1 MNCCKTCKYR
11 MTLERWDYTDTQ
23 NHGVQKTEYDGFACL
38 IFVHEG
44 FVVHLVGANEDKD
57 MCECYSEE
65 GAWNATL

>member
-1 MNCCKTCKYR
+1 MKKSCKTCKYR

-44 FVVHLVGANEDKD
+44 LVVHLVGVNEDRD
-57 MCECYSEE
+57 TCECYSEVE
-65 GAWNATL
+65 AWNA